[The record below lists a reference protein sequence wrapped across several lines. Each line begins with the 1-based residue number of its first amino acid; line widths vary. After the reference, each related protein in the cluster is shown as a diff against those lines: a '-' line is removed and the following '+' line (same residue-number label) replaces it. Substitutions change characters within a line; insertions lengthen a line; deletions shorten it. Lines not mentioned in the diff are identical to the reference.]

1 MRKPVIAA
9 TVLAAA
15 CVVTVLAQQRDA
27 VREPT
32 SQRRASDDPG
42 AGPAGMEMGSK
53 LEWFLMRPGRV
64 VVRDTWRVGRIE
76 CKPWA
81 EGAPGGEGV
90 LRINAVVAHPHDKPD
105 ERASGLELVLQGEF
119 GDHTFLFDTE
129 QVTDLLVAMETVRA
143 TAETMRDP
151 PQDVGRRAVYN
162 LNGLELGMAPRRAGG
177 YLAPV
182 GPDEP
187 SVALNPDNFQ
197 EMRRLITDAQT
208 ILKRETAAK

>member
-1 MRKPVIAA
+1 MRKPIIAA

-32 SQRRASDDPG
+32 SQRRAPDDPG
-42 AGPAGMEMGSK
+42 GPPGMEMGSK
-53 LEWFLMRPGRV
+53 LEWFLIRPGRV
-64 VVRDTWRVGRIE
+64 VVRDTWRVGRLE

-90 LRINAVVAHPHDKPD
+90 LRINAVVASVQDKPE
-105 ERASGLELVLQGEF
+105 ERATGLELVLQGEF
-119 GDHTFLFDTE
+119 GDRTFLFDTE
-129 QVTDLLVAMETVRA
+129 QVADLLVALETVRA
-143 TAETMRDP
+143 AAETMRDP

-162 LNGLELGMAPRRAGG
+162 LNGLEMGMAPRRAGG

-197 EMRRLITDAQT
+197 EMKRLITDAQT
-208 ILKRETAAK
+208 ILKRESAAK